1 LAVVAAAAP
10 MVAAAVAAEK
20 LRRQLELWVQ
30 LTFQFP
36 SLSVVVGPERSILQP
51 LQLQQTQ
58 DLMVV
63 SLQCRQMELPIALV
77 VASWQAVTQVQQI
90 MRLLVLAE
98 LTSLDLPA
106 VMSVKVVETLFK
118 SLAVLVG
125 SAMTA

>member
-106 VMSVKVVETLFK
+106 VMSVKAVETLLK